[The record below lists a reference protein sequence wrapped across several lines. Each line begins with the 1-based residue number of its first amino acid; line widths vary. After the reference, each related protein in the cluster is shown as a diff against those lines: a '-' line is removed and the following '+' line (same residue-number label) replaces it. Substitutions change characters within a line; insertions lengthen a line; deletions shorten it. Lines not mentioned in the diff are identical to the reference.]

1 MKVDNQGRPLPTQS
15 APAAPARARVESQGS
30 APRTA
35 QQDTVSLSAS
45 SQLQAAEKALG
56 NVPVANADKVR
67 EIKEAIAQGKFSINA
82 EAIADGLI
90 DSVKDLL
97 ADRKAR

>member
-1 MKVDNQGRPLPTQS
+1 MKVDNQGRPLTTQPTT
-15 APAAPARARVESQGS
+15 AAPARARVDNQGS
-30 APRTA
+30 APRAA